1 MRAHILFRNAR
12 NNDRTSCWCERGPDF
27 TCVPSS
33 GGHGWGDTGPP
44 AVFPSLHHGPFL
56 APKNKGLAQCLQRPD
71 VLLSV
76 GLFPTVPPVR
86 FPGDPCWLQLPD
98 LAMQWSRPAGWAQW
112 WSYKMVAPLKPSLSN
127 PLGVNSSLPGSIY
140 AQKKNPLTAKFPW
153 SNSDILWVNFNVLY
167 MEIFVPVS
175 SASACLETSSLNSS
189 SIHGHLLSTS

>member
-1 MRAHILFRNAR
+1 MWTGSRLYLRALKWRAWLR
-12 NNDRTSCWCERGPDF
+12 WY
-27 TCVPSS
+27 
-33 GGHGWGDTGPP
+33 WPP
-44 AVFPSLHHGPFL
+44 PVFPSLHHGPFL

-98 LAMQWSRPAGWAQW
+98 LAVQWSRPAGWAQW

-140 AQKKNPLTAKFPW
+140 AQKKIPWLLNFPGATVTSCGLILMCFIWKYSFQSPLPLLAWKPAVWIQAASTA
-153 SNSDILWVNFNVLY
+153 IC
-167 MEIFVPVS
+167 
-175 SASACLETSSLNSS
+175 SAHPRPDSKRTDGWQTCS
-189 SIHGHLLSTS
+189 